1 MRNLYVSFLAA
12 LLASSVPVLTG
23 QEDVEALTL
32 NRALELAEQYSP
44 QLRLAEALNEGAA
57 AAVVTAKAYPNPTFN
72 TLAGPQYRR
81 LASAE
86 PGLLTHFSIDQTIE
100 LPSIR
105 RTRLRAAE
113 AGRES
118 TRYTMAESRLNV
130 RAAVKQAFYQV
141 LRRRAEIGLAEEN
154 LRLVRDLQRRVQL
167 QVEVGEAARLELTR
181 ADAELATAQTF
192 ANSARLRHL
201 NAMAALRTAVS
212 APLAARFEPQGQLEI
227 GVKLPPLD
235 ELRQEVLTRHPT
247 LLQAQA
253 EIRRAQAR
261 LEAETV
267 QRRQSPSVRMEYE
280 RQPDL
285 GFFRMGVSIPIPVLN
300 RREGP
305 IAESVAALN
314 QARAMADLRRLEI
327 QAALERAYG
336 QYELATQQVVSL
348 ERGAL
353 KEAEAALQAAEAAFR
368 FGERGIIEVL
378 DAQRVLRT
386 VRLDFLSAQ
395 YDLQSALIEVEQ
407 LRAQEVRP

>member
-1 MRNLYVSFLAA
+1 MRNLYVSFFAA
-12 LLASSVPVLTG
+12 LLATSVPVLAG
-23 QEDVEALTL
+23 DEDVEPLTL

-57 AAVVTAKAYPNPTFN
+57 AAVVTAKAYPNPAFN

-86 PGLLTHFSIDQTIE
+86 PGLLTHFSVDQTIE

-261 LEAETV
+261 LEAETA

-336 QYELATQQVVSL
+336 QYEVATQQVVSF
-348 ERGAL
+348 ERGVL

-386 VRLDFLSAQ
+386 VRLDFLNAQ
-395 YDLQSALIEVEQ
+395 YDLQSALIDVEQ
-407 LRAQEVRP
+407 LRAQEARP